1 MITSILTSVK
11 KTLGLPELD
20 TSFDEDIVLHINSV
34 FATLNQL
41 GIGPANGFAIEDKV
55 PTWDAFLGTDPRRN
69 NVKSYM
75 YLKVR
80 VLFDPPNTAHLQDAM
95 QKNILELEWRINAY
109 REETEWVDPDPD
121 DVSSEDDIFIDGGGA

>member
-11 KTLGLPELD
+11 KVLNLPEAD

-80 VLFDPPNTAHLQDAM
+80 TFFDPPTTAHLQAAYE
-95 QKNILELEWRINAY
+95 KNIEELEWRINAY
-109 REETEWVDPDPD
+109 REDTEWTDPDPD